1 MSNISLIIGESGTGK
16 STSIRNLK
24 SEETF
29 IVNVIDK
36 PLPFRGYKTK
46 YKNMSSDWKEG
57 NYFSA
62 DDYSRII
69 KAVTFISNNRPDI
82 KTIIIDDFQF
92 IMVNEFMRRCMERGF
107 DKFSEIANH
116 AWSLMHTLKQL
127 REDIDIFILCHS
139 DLDDTGKM
147 NIKTIGKM
155 FKNNYSLETAVPM
168 MLQTEITDGNYYFV
182 TQGDARHLAKSPLGM
197 FEDARIPNDL
207 KFVKD
212 KMTEYYNE
220 DLAS

>member
-24 SEETF
+24 AEETF

-36 PLPFRGYKTK
+36 PLPFRGYKAK
-46 YKNMSSDWKEG
+46 YKSMSSDWLTG
-57 NYFSA
+57 NYFSS
-62 DDYSRII
+62 DDYAKII
-69 KAVTFISNNRPDI
+69 KALNFISSKRTDI

-92 IMVNEFMRRCMERGF
+92 IMVNEFMKRCMERGF

-116 AWSLMHTLKQL
+116 AWSLMNALKML

-155 FKNNYSLETAVPM
+155 FSKNYGLETAVPT
-168 MLQTEITDGNYYFV
+168 MLQTEITDGQYYFV
-182 TQGDARHLAKSPLGM
+182 TQGDARHIAKSPLGM

-207 KFVKD
+207 AYVKD
-212 KMTEYYNE
+212 KMTAYYNE
-220 DLAS
+220 DIAI